1 LVKDD
6 YNMDKVWWG
15 GINTPLDSKNFEIL
29 DPMNT
34 WLQKVSYVNEA
45 IQLAHWFHLNFDKF
59 IDRASDEIIH
69 GAPRIDAHLIMDHNI

>member
-1 LVKDD
+1 
-6 YNMDKVWWG
+6 
-15 GINTPLDSKNFEIL
+15 
-29 DPMNT
+29 MNT
-34 WLQKVSYVNEA
+34 WLQKVSYVSEA